1 MHGWSE
7 CMRVRCGVH
16 ERALRTHL
24 DLTRV
29 HAGLC
34 WLLCVVHVPGR
45 ENMRVRGVCGVDA

>member
-1 MHGWSE
+1 
-7 CMRVRCGVH
+7 MRVRCGVH
-16 ERALRTHL
+16 DRALPTYL